1 MNSVLFNAEGITLPS
16 WTNSAGDFIK
26 SVLGGLGRKNWEL
39 SVLFCDNLY
48 IKSLNAQYRHK
59 DEPTDVLSFPL
70 GETGPGGRFLAG
82 DIVISLDALEENA
95 RFFKVP
101 ADEELRRLLV
111 HGILH
116 LAGYDHATNEANE
129 PMLTLQEYIISQFES
144 LSIFTTED
152 TEFHGGNSFQKLR
165 APLCTP
171 WLDSLERIL

>member
-1 MNSVLFNAEGITLPS
+1 MNRVLFNAEGIALPS
-16 WTNSAGDFIK
+16 WTGEAGDYVK
-26 SVLGGLGRKNWEL
+26 SVLGGLDRKNWEL

-95 RFFKVP
+95 RFFKVS

-116 LAGYDHATNEANE
+116 LAGYDHATNSSDE
-129 PMLTLQEYIISQFES
+129 PMLVLQEKI
-144 LSIFTTED
+144 LC
-152 TEFHGGNSFQKLR
+152 EF
-165 APLCTP
+165 
-171 WLDSLERIL
+171 